1 MIYWYHLVFYAQLGL
16 RFLQCNIQL
25 KKGKKWTEWNA
36 KRRTETC
43 HHEQNAKIN
52 YMKPQKYFHVLH
64 FAMTLGLIRNQVLHF
79 PCACQTCHLNT
90 KNRKWEWIQLQIGRF
105 FPYFCFFLL
114 LHSLCSFALQMH
126 LNVFTESF
134 GHLSFLCFV
143 TSDYVFQ
150 SEPSTCSSFLCNTL
164 LLSSYS
170 IRNMTNKLI
179 QS

>member
-1 MIYWYHLVFYAQLGL
+1 MNRMICKTPN
-16 RFLQCNIQL
+16 RNMSP
-25 KKGKKWTEWNA
+25 WT
-36 KRRTETC
+36 KRKNKL
-43 HHEQNAKIN
+43 HEA
-52 YMKPQKYFHVLH
+52 PEV
-64 FAMTLGLIRNQVLHF
+64 F
-79 PCACQTCHLNT
+79 PCSSFCHDSWLNT
-90 KNRKWEWIQLQIGRF
+90 KSSASFSMCLSNLPSEHKKNRKWEWIQLQIGRF